1 MIVDPDQ
8 EYRIQYKEGW
18 SRPSG
23 LASFGT
29 KVVPSL
35 NGVDLS
41 FMNSIDLCCW
51 ILLVKPSGSN
61 ILHDKNKLECLSLP
75 NNYRLQRRRRAGVYS
90 TRKPLKGAKLG

>member
-23 LASFGT
+23 LASFGA
-29 KVVPSL
+29 KVAPSL

-41 FMNSIDLCCW
+41 FTNS
-51 ILLVKPSGSN
+51 VAGS
-61 ILHDKNKLECLSLP
+61 
-75 NNYRLQRRRRAGVYS
+75 Y
-90 TRKPLKGAKLG
+90 LKSQVAQISYMIKIS